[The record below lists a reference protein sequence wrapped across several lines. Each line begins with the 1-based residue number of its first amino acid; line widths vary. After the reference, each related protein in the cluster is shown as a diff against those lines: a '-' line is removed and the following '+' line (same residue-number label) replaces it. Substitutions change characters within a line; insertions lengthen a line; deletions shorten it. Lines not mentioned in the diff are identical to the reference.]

1 MGPGACYEQLNFID
15 EKRLAA
21 LCHGQLYQRRI
32 ERAYNKKARPRTFQ
46 PGDLVLKKRN
56 TALSDTRGKFA
67 PSYEGPYVVKKAFSG
82 GAIILADMDG
92 EEFRSPINFDSV
104 IKYHV

>member
-1 MGPGACYEQLNFID
+1 VP
-15 EKRLAA
+15 RAA
-21 LCHGQLYQRRI
+21 LPETDQKSLQ
-32 ERAYNKKARPRTFQ
+32 ARPRIFQ

-56 TALSDTRGKFA
+56 TALSDSGGKFA
-67 PSYEGPYVVKKAFSG
+67 PSYKGPYMVKKAFLG

-92 EEFRSPINFDSV
+92 EEFRSPINSDSV